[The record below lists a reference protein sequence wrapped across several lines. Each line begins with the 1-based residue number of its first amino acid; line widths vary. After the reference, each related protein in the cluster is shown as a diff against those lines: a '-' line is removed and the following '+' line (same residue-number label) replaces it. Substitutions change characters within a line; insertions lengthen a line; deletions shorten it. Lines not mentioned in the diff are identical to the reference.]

1 MNKTFFMLRAS
12 LIAVALIFAAQASA
26 ASKEVTVRGRLGRTV
41 EAGGWLINTDA
52 QKYLILNPQQ
62 FQRETWFREGT
73 EVEATGETRP
83 DAVTIY
89 QEGVPFEVRSMKPQG
104 ASGEGDAAR
113 ATDRAPDLTRV
124 LVTGD
129 AVVRSQPD
137 TAILT
142 LGVVTQNPSASEAQ
156 AENASRSDAVVRAVR
171 AAAGADAEVKTSGY
185 NLQPQFDYRNNQ
197 SPKIVGYVARN
208 SVVITMSDLTK
219 VGGVIDAASRAG
231 ANSVDGL
238 AFTLR
243 RDEQARSQA
252 LTEATREATRKARV
266 LAEALGGR
274 VVRILEVQ
282 EAGAYRPPIRAYD
295 RAAGTAGRIAESAPP
310 TPIEAGSLEIHA
322 QVQLVAEVE
331 TRP

>member
-1 MNKTFFMLRAS
+1 
-12 LIAVALIFAAQASA
+12 
-26 ASKEVTVRGRLGRTV
+26 
-41 EAGGWLINTDA
+41 
-52 QKYLILNPQQ
+52 
-62 FQRETWFREGT
+62 
-73 EVEATGETRP
+73 
-83 DAVTIY
+83 
-89 QEGVPFEVRSMKPQG
+89 
-104 ASGEGDAAR
+104 
-113 ATDRAPDLTRV
+113 
-124 LVTGD
+124 
-129 AVVRSQPD
+129 
-137 TAILT
+137 
-142 LGVVTQNPSASEAQ
+142 
-156 AENASRSDAVVRAVR
+156 
-171 AAAGADAEVKTSGY
+171 
-185 NLQPQFDYRNNQ
+185 
-197 SPKIVGYVARN
+197 
-208 SVVITMSDLTK
+208 
-219 VGGVIDAASRAG
+219 VIDAASRAG